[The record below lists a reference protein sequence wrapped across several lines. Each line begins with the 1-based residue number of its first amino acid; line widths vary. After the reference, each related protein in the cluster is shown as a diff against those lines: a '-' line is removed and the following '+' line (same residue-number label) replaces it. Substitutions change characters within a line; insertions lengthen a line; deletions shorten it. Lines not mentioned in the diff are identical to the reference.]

1 MSFKKQVQTIK
12 ENWLIVAALIV
23 LVLFMNLG
31 GIASVSQS
39 FNAVSRD
46 MVGGGYG
53 YAESAPSMGRMASP
67 VPPYAYDSFAPQ
79 VEERKITK
87 SANMHQEVEQGGF
100 AAAEQ
105 KVKGGIAST
114 KSILLNEN
122 VNTYES
128 GRKQYRSAS
137 YQIKVPVSSY
147 ESLIA
152 SLKSIG
158 EIKSFSESQDDI
170 TQPVQSAEVQLAA
183 EKARLERYQ
192 AMFKE
197 AVKTEDKITLSDRMF
212 EQERTIKYL
221 EESLKN
227 LGDRVD
233 YSTIYAEVSEKQPAY
248 AQIVFVKLADLVKNF
263 VDNVNSVLSLLFSV
277 VPWAVL
283 ALIVYGVWKWKSS
296 R

>member
-1 MSFKKQVQTIK
+1 MSLKRQLQTLK
-12 ENWLIVAALIV
+12 ENWLIVVALVV
-23 LVLFMNLG
+23 LVLFMNMG
-31 GIASVSQS
+31 GISSISQS

-46 MVGGGYG
+46 MMGGG
-53 YAESAPSMGRMASP
+53 YAESSMGVSRSMSP
-67 VPPYAYDSFAPQ
+67 VPPYGYDSFAPQ

-87 SANMHQEVEQGGF
+87 SANMQQEVEQGDF

-105 KVKGGIAST
+105 RVKGNIAST

-137 YQIKVPVSSY
+137 YQIKVPVANYDALVS
-147 ESLIA
+147 

-170 TQPVQSAEVQLAA
+170 TQPIQSAEVQLAA
-183 EKARLERYQ
+183 ERARLERYQ

-197 AVKTEDKITLSDRMF
+197 ASRTEDKITLSDRMF

-221 EESLKN
+221 EESVKN
-227 LGDRVD
+227 LGERVD
-233 YSTIYAEVSEKQPAY
+233 YSTVYAQVSEKQPAY
-248 AQIVFVKLADLVKNF
+248 AQIVFVKLSELVKNF
-263 VDNVNSVLSLLFSV
+263 VDNVNGVLSLLFSIA
-277 VPWAVL
+277 PWAVL
-283 ALIVYGVWKWKSS
+283 ALIIYGVWKFKQS

>member
-1 MSFKKQVQTIK
+1 MSLKRQLQTLK

-23 LVLFMNLG
+23 LVLFMNMG
-31 GIASVSQS
+31 GISSVSSS

-46 MVGGGYG
+46 MMGGG
-53 YAESAPSMGRMASP
+53 YAESSMGVSRSMSP

-87 SANMHQEVEQGGF
+87 SANVHQEVAQGEF
-100 AAAEQ
+100 ASAEQ
-105 KVKGGIAST
+105 TVKSSIAST

-137 YQIKVPVSSY
+137 YQIKVPVSNY

-158 EIKSFSESQDDI
+158 EVQSFSESRDDI

-197 AVKTEDKITLSDRMF
+197 ASRTEDKITLSDRMF

-227 LGDRVD
+227 LGDRVE
-233 YSTIYAEVSEKQPAY
+233 YSTVYAQVSEKQPAY
-248 AQIVFVKLADLVKNF
+248 AQIVFIKLSELVKNF
-263 VDNVNSVLSLLFSV
+263 VDNVNGVLSLLFSLA
-277 VPWAVL
+277 PWAVL
-283 ALIVYGVWKWKSS
+283 ALIVWGVWKWKRS

>member
-1 MSFKKQVQTIK
+1 MSFKKQVQTIRD
-12 ENWLIVAALIV
+12 NWLIVVALVV
-23 LVLFMNLG
+23 LVLFMNMG
-31 GIASVSQS
+31 GISSISQS

-46 MVGGGYG
+46 MMGGSMD
-53 YAESAPSMGRMASP
+53 YAESAPSMGRMMSP
-67 VPPYAYDSFAPQ
+67 VPPYGYDSFAPQ
-79 VEERKITK
+79 IEERKITK
-87 SANMHQEVEQGGF
+87 SANLHQEVEQGMF
-100 AAAEQ
+100 SSAEQ
-105 KVKGGIAST
+105 QLKGSLAST

-122 VNTYES
+122 VNVYES

-137 YQIKVPVSSY
+137 YQIKVPLANYDALV
-147 ESLIA
+147 A

-158 EIKSFSESQDDI
+158 EVKSFSESQDDI
-170 TQPVQSAEVQLAA
+170 TQPVQSAQVQLAA
-183 EKARLERYQ
+183 ERARLERYQ

-197 AVKTEDKITLSDRMF
+197 ASRTEDKITLSDRMF

-233 YSTIYAEVSEKQPAY
+233 YSTVYAQVSEKQPRY
-248 AQIVFVKLADLVKNF
+248 AQIVFVKFSELVKNL
-263 VDNVNSVLSLLFSV
+263 VDNVNSVLSLLFSI

-283 ALIVYGVWKWKSS
+283 ALIVWGVWKFKQS

>member
-1 MSFKKQVQTIK
+1 MSFKKQVQTLK

-23 LVLFMNLG
+23 LVLFMNMG
-31 GIASVSQS
+31 GISSISQS

-46 MVGGGYG
+46 MMGGG
-53 YAESAPSMGRMASP
+53 YAESSMGVSRSMSP

-79 VEERKITK
+79 VEQRKITK
-87 SANMHQEVEQGGF
+87 SANLHQEVEQGEF
-100 AAAEQ
+100 VAAEQ
-105 KVKGGIAST
+105 RVKSNIAST

-137 YQIKVPVSSY
+137 YQIKVPLANY
-147 ESLIA
+147 DALIA

-158 EIKSFSESQDDI
+158 EVKSFSESQDDI

-197 AVKTEDKITLSDRMF
+197 ASRTEDKITLSDRMF

-233 YSTIYAEVSEKQPAY
+233 YSTVYAEVSEKQPAY
-248 AQIVFVKLADLVKNF
+248 AQIVFVKFSELVKNL
-263 VDNVNSVLSLLFSV
+263 VDNVNSVLSLLFSI
-277 VPWAVL
+277 VPWVVL
-283 ALIVYGVWKWKSS
+283 ALLVWGVWKFKQS